1 MKFELRTI
9 DGKPNTFYFTTK
21 LSKNIKILEN
31 GFLRANNVI
40 MGRTGTQQ
48 YTSQELGVTRGGEKT
63 FIINVNR
70 HEEDVFHE
78 ETLKSIEGKPL
89 TVKHPRDEKGNLVN
103 VTSKNVN
110 EHRVGYI
117 LNVRREGNNIVGDI
131 IVENE
136 DVINLI
142 VNKDMRELSLGYTS
156 VYELDGD
163 RDLKQTNIIVNHL
176 ALVEKGR
183 AGNAMIVDEAN
194 QEINERGGLSL
205 NKESFGDKILKIF
218 GIRNIEFEEDF
229 VADADLENKEKEKV
243 KDEQK
248 NDEIKTKD
256 KDNDTKEVKDGVEE
270 KYKDTEDEEE
280 KDKDKETVEDEKEKE
295 VETKDSALSVE
306 TNDNNIENNEG
317 EGNIMTL
324 EKALKQIAELEPLK
338 GTEAYDKA
346 IATIDSEMVEAG
358 LGSIIKPVVEDD
370 TVEIFNDVKPTT
382 IETGDENEV
391 KFSSSDFINGVSAIY
406 GQYTP
411 KALNQHSRNTVD
423 RAIRIQELGSI
434 KPHELIKRA

>member
-1 MKFELRTI
+1 MNFELRTI
-9 DGKPNTFYFTTK
+9 DGKPTNFYVTAK
-21 LSKNIKILEN
+21 LSENIEILEN

-40 MGRTGTQQ
+40 MGRTGPQQ
-48 YTSQELGVTRGGEKT
+48 YTSRELGVTKGGEKT

-78 ETLKSIEGKPL
+78 DTLKSIEGKRVTL
-89 TVKHPRDEKGNLVN
+89 GHPKDENGNLIN
-103 VTSKNVN
+103 VTSKNYDKYG
-110 EHRVGYI
+110 VGYI
-117 LNVRREGNNIVGDI
+117 LNVRRDGNNIVGDI

-142 VNKDMRELSLGYTS
+142 VNKDVRELSLGYTS

-205 NKESFGDKILKIF
+205 KKESFGDKILKIF

-229 VADADLENKEKEKV
+229 VADADLENKEEEKLE
-243 KDEQK
+243 DEQK
-248 NDEIKTKD
+248 NYEIKTKD
-256 KDNDTKEVKDGVEE
+256 KDTKEAKVEDGVEVKD
-270 KYKDTEDEEE
+270 KYTEDEK
-280 KDKDKETVEDEKEKE
+280 KDKDKETVEDKKE
-295 VETKDSALSVE
+295 VETEDGALSVE

-346 IATIDSEMVEAG
+346 IATIDSAMVEAG
-358 LGSIIKPVVEDD
+358 LGSIIKPVGNDK
-370 TVEIFNDVKPTT
+370 VEIFDTVKPTT
-382 IETGDENEV
+382 IETNDSVEV
-391 KFSSSDFINGVSAIY
+391 KFSSNDFINGVSAIY
-406 GQYTP
+406 DEYTP
-411 KALNQHSRNTVD
+411 KALDKVSRNTQD
-423 RAIRIQELGSI
+423 RAFRIKQLSSI
-434 KPHELIKRA
+434 EERELIKRA

>member
-1 MKFELRTI
+1 MNFELRTI
-9 DGKPNTFYFTTK
+9 DGKPNIFYFTTK
-21 LSKNIKILEN
+21 LSENIEILEN

-136 DVINLI
+136 KVINLI

-256 KDNDTKEVKDGVEE
+256 KDKDTKEAKVEDGVEV
-270 KYKDTEDEEE
+270 KDKDTEDEK
-280 KDKDKETVEDEKEKE
+280 KDKDKETVEDKKE
-295 VETKDSALSVE
+295 VETEDGALSVE

-346 IATIDSEMVEAG
+346 IATIDSAMVEAG
-358 LGSIIKPVVEDD
+358 LGSIIKPVVVND

-382 IETGDENEV
+382 LETGDEVV
-391 KFSSSDFINGVSAIY
+391 KFSSKDFINGVSAIY
-406 GQYTP
+406 DQFTP

-423 RAIRIQELGSI
+423 RAIRIQDLGSI
-434 KPHELIKRA
+434 EPTELIKKA